1 MPPKKRSNNDS
12 SNEDSSKKM
21 KSVDAPTESFIQR
34 DTLNNKQLPQTDF
47 VKIISWNVNGLRAV
61 LRNYPNILN
70 QLVEVARFLY

>member
-47 VKIISWNVNGLRAV
+47 VKIISWTVNGLRAV